1 MNRQGA
7 ATQMRLCN
15 HDRCIDPT
23 NDLTPH
29 QANTGDPL
37 YSSSVPDAQSERLE
51 RSLCLALNERQK
63 G

>member
-1 MNRQGA
+1 MNAFTLTEVVWILFGEK
-7 ATQMRLCN
+7 
-15 HDRCIDPT
+15 DRT

-37 YSSSVPDAQSERLE
+37 YDPGAPDAQSERLE

>member
-1 MNRQGA
+1 MNLQGA

-23 NDLTPH
+23 NDLTTH

-37 YSSSVPDAQSERLE
+37 YGSSVPNDAILICNGTGFPEGFS
-51 RSLCLALNERQK
+51 C
-63 G
+63 